1 MKAGIIVVSIGAVL
15 LAGGIVTRFLTLP
28 DSFYV
33 VGLGALLLGGI
44 LVFVGL
50 IRVLASRLK

>member
-15 LAGGIVTRFLTLP
+15 LIGGIVTRFVTLP
-28 DSFYV
+28 DSFYIA
-33 VGLGALLLGGI
+33 GLGALLLGGV